1 MSSMATPSTTSGDAA
16 PEQFPPRQVIVVAN
30 PYSGARENRARVEAL
45 AAALRGKSLACR
57 IIWQLAELVEI
68 AADPSAPE
76 QYRAIVAA
84 GGDGTLNR
92 VINLQTRLPV
102 FMYPLGNENL
112 FARHFAC
119 AGEPG
124 RAAEILDACQT
135 REVDLGRAGERLFAI
150 MASAG
155 FDGDAAHRLS
165 RWRARGE
172 TLRRV
177 RSLSYA
183 KPIVASAWHYRY
195 PIIEIDA
202 DGRRAR
208 GALCMVFNMPQYA
221 NNLTLAPDAD
231 PADGLLDWLLF
242 ERPGSLPLIRYA
254 LSVWRKTHRERPD
267 VHHGRAARIR
277 LSAVEPVPLQ
287 IDGEAADFAP
297 IDIEVVPR
305 AIRVVVPDGGVCA
318 V

>member
-1 MSSMATPSTTSGDAA
+1 MAMFSPEGGAAQPPSL
-16 PEQFPPRQVIVVAN
+16 PRQVIIVAN
-30 PYSGARENRARVEAL
+30 PYSGAKENRGRVEAL
-45 AAALRGKSLACR
+45 AAALGEKGLACR
-57 IIWQLAELVEI
+57 VIWQLTELAEV

-119 AGEPG
+119 AGEPQ
-124 RAAEILDACQT
+124 RAAEILEACQT

-155 FDGDAAHRLS
+155 FDGDTAHRLS

-172 TLRRV
+172 KLRRV

-183 KPIVASAWHYRY
+183 RPIFVSAWAYRY
-195 PIIEIDA
+195 PAIEIDA
-202 DGRRAR
+202 DGQRLR
-208 GALCMVFNMPQYA
+208 GALCMIFNMPQYA
-221 NNLTLAPDAD
+221 SNLALAPDAD

-242 ERPGSLPLIRYA
+242 ERPGSLPLARYA
-254 LSVWRKTHRERPD
+254 LAVWRKRHRDRPD

-277 LSAVEPVPLQ
+277 LSASEPVPLQ

-305 AIRVVVPDGGVCA
+305 AIRVVVPGQDEHKA